1 MRFDVYIKV
10 VLTIIAL
17 SLTLGWVRNINFAYP
32 VHAESG
38 MEQAEI
44 YAGVGED
51 ERVQRSLRIRLTTLS
66 SGGSWV
72 TRYRAGLT

>member
-51 ERVQRSLRIRLTTLS
+51 ERVQLVFKDCQRGRQLPD
-66 SGGSWV
+66 G
-72 TRYRAGLT
+72 